1 MHSVLV
7 AISSEKEYSFLY
19 PECEAPKVGAPQ
31 VIDEKRYDVAVCGV
45 GLLNFSVNLSALLA
59 RSRYESVYLLGV
71 CGAYPQRGL
80 GVGDVV
86 RVQSEIVGDMGV
98 QEQDGSFTPWSSLSK
113 SAPVRYGE
121 NGGILPESLRDLP
134 SVSGLTV
141 NCCTGTSKLAF
152 DRSARFSVDIESME
166 GAALFA
172 VCGRFGVPAF
182 EFRAVSN
189 IATDRDPSAWR
200 IPEALAALK
209 REVLDKL

>member
-1 MHSVLV
+1 MPSVLV
-7 AISSEKEYSFLY
+7 VIPSEKEYSFLY
-19 PECEAPKVGAPQ
+19 PECEVPGLGVAQ
-31 VIDEKRYDVAVCGV
+31 TTDERRYDVAICGV
-45 GLLNFSVNLSALLA
+45 GLLNFSVNLSVLLA
-59 RSRYESVYLLGV
+59 HYRYECAFLLGV
-71 CGAYPQRGL
+71 CGAYPHRGL

-86 RVQSEIVGDMGV
+86 RVKSEIVGDMGV

-113 SAPVRYGE
+113 SASVGYGE
-121 NGGILPESLRDLP
+121 NGGTLPESLRDLP

-152 DRSARFSVDIESME
+152 DRSARFNVDVESME

-172 VCGRFGVPAF
+172 VCNRFGVPCF

>member
-1 MHSVLV
+1 MPSVLV
-7 AISSEKEYSFLY
+7 AIPSEKEYSFLY
-19 PECEAPKVGAPQ
+19 PECEVPEVGVPQ
-31 VIDEKRYDVAVCGV
+31 AIDENRYDVAVCGV

-59 RSRYESVYLLGV
+59 HRRYECVYLVGV
-71 CGAYPQRGL
+71 CGAYPNRGL
-80 GVGDVV
+80 CVGNVV
-86 RVQSEIVGDMGV
+86 RVQSEIAGDMGV

-113 SAPVRYGE
+113 SAPVGYGE
-121 NGGILPESLRDLP
+121 NGGVLPEALRGLP

-152 DRSARFSVDIESME
+152 DRSARFNVDVESME

-172 VCGRFGVPAF
+172 VCGRFGVPGF

-189 IATDRDPSAWR
+189 IATDRDLSAWR